1 MDENGKSRNQSENGF
16 TKKMVIGTGIV
27 SLVLALILLLAYGF
41 KVLLLILA
49 GVLIANLF
57 MGVASFIRAK
67 LPINR
72 TVSLLITVVL
82 VLGISFGIGFALAPR
97 FSDQV
102 DQLKSELPQA
112 AEKAKKD
119 LTGTEVGRWVVRRVE
134 NGIKSYD
141 GGSGQVKNFFNS
153 LFGGLGDIY
162 IIIFLGIFFMIS
174 PNTYLQGI
182 VMLFPIPKRDR
193 ATEVL
198 EKIGTTLRK
207 WLLGKILSMLIV
219 GVLTGIGLA
228 ILGIPLAMTLAI
240 FATFISF
247 IPNFGPLIALVPAFL
262 LAFTVDPIYALYVV
276 MLYAGIQAV
285 ESNIITPLIQKKM
298 ISFPMA
304 LILIAQVFMG
314 IFTGFLGLILAVP
327 VVAILVVLIK
337 MLYIKDVLGDESVEI

>member
-1 MDENGKSRNQSENGF
+1 MDENGKSRKQSENSF
-16 TKKMVIGTGIV
+16 TGRMVSGTGIV
-27 SLVLALILLLAYGF
+27 FLLLALVLLLAYGF

-57 MGVASFIRAK
+57 MGIAAFFRSR

-72 TVSLLITVVL
+72 TVSLLISVVL

-97 FSDQV
+97 FSEQV
-102 DQLKSELPQA
+102 DQLKDELPQA
-112 AEKAKKD
+112 AEKAKEN
-119 LTGTEVGRWVVRRVE
+119 LTRTEVGRWVTSKIE
-134 NGIKSYD
+134 NGIKNYEGD
-141 GGSGQVKNFFNS
+141 GGQVKSFFNS

-162 IIIFLGIFFMIS
+162 IILFLGIFFMIS
-174 PNTYLQGI
+174 PDTYLRGI

-193 ATEVL
+193 VSEVL
-198 EKIGTTLRK
+198 ETIGTTLRK

-219 GVLTGIGLA
+219 GVLTGIGLS

-240 FATFISF
+240 FASFISF

-262 LAFTVDPIYALYVV
+262 LAFTVSPIYALYVV
-276 MLYAGIQAV
+276 ILYAGIQAI